1 MIYDKKAK
9 KLFKPFVDQYKP
21 QDGST
26 TILKLITGQDNPT
39 TTILKLITGQDNPTT
54 TILKLITGQEPDPS
68 CGCNFTGMGM
78 VVLCLLASVETLW
91 FC

>member
-1 MIYDKKAK
+1 MIYDKKTK
-9 KLFKPFVDQYKP
+9 KLYKPFVDQYKP
-21 QDGST
+21 QDGS
-26 TILKLITGQDNPT
+26 

>member
-1 MIYDKKAK
+1 MIYDKKTK
-9 KLFKPFVDQYKP
+9 KLSKPFVDQYKP
-21 QDGST
+21 QDGS
-26 TILKLITGQDNPT
+26 